1 MKLIREEPHLR
12 WYEGDDG
19 TAHEVRPE
27 VHGQLIRTGVYILD
41 DNAYPEMKVM
51 NERIILEVIRRWFS
65 GHPQLEPIGEP
76 TEPEWTREWTRWE
89 PGMVDPDGVLIEEFE
104 PFEMAVCF
112 VEQAYWPPAPKEI
125 PNER

>member
-19 TAHEVRPE
+19 TVHEVRPE
-27 VHGQLIRTGVYILD
+27 IHGQLSRSGLIVLD
-41 DNAYPEMKVM
+41 PTWAELKETH
-51 NERIILEVIRRWFS
+51 ERLLLDVLRRWFRW
-65 GHPQLEPIGEP
+65 HPQLVAIGVP